1 MMNQVIVQFNEFS
14 SIQSKSYPFGTKILT
29 ALKAAN
35 VMDHADKSARKYEKN
50 PIVAVLVNN
59 ELKSLSDPLE
69 YNCAVSPIR
78 LFSEYGKRMYRHS
91 LCFLF
96 TMAGKIVCPERD
108 MVIGHSLG
116 DGYYFTFSEG
126 ESVSEEL
133 TDELEDTMRGLA
145 AREISISKII
155 VAYNEALEW
164 LSNAGRH
171 NSVLLLTYQNKAA
184 VQLYECGN
192 YRDISYEPL
201 LSSTALI
208 TNFQLRTYGAD
219 GMLLRYPRSD
229 NPLKIGNFSDNPV
242 LFSIYQEYKNWGAI
256 LSADNLGKVNQLCE
270 KRQIAPFIQVAES
283 LQNKK
288 ISNIADL
295 IAKKRTAHDHD
306 NAPFLKFI
314 LIAGP
319 SSSGKT
325 TFAKRLSI
333 QLKVLGFK
341 PLAISLDD
349 YYRDRKDVPLDSD
362 GKPDLEALEALDISR
377 LNSDLLELSSS
388 GKVRIPQ
395 FDFSI
400 AKRKSEEKE
409 LLLPEKGIIILEG
422 IHGLNPELTSGL
434 PDESKF
440 KIYISALTQ
449 LNLDNH
455 NRISTTDNRII
466 RRMVRDHNFRGMSAL
481 ETLNMWPS
489 VHRGEKAN
497 IFPYQNNAD
506 AAFNSALDYELA
518 VLKPYAEPLLKT
530 VKPSDPVYWHAV
542 RLLTFLDNFYPVP
555 ANLVPADS
563 LLREFIGGSIF
574 DT

>member
-1 MMNQVIVQFNEFS
+1 MNQVIVQFDEFS
-14 SIQSKSYPFGTKILT
+14 LIKSQKYPFGTKIST
-29 ALKAAN
+29 ALKTAKVIDYN
-35 VMDHADKSARKYEKN
+35 DISMRTYEN
-50 PIVAVLVNN
+50 DPIVAVLVNN

-69 YNCAVSPIR
+69 YNCRLSPIR

-96 TMAGKIVCPERD
+96 TMAGKLVCPKRA

-116 DGYYFTFSEG
+116 DGYYFTFSDG
-126 ESVSEEL
+126 EPVSEEL
-133 TDELEDTMRGLA
+133 ITTLNETMKELA
-145 AREISISKII
+145 ARKIPISKII
-155 VAYNEALEW
+155 IAYSEAIDW
-164 LSNAGRH
+164 LTEAGRI
-171 NSVLLLTYQNKAA
+171 NSVLLLNYQNKAA
-184 VQLYECGN
+184 VQLYECDN

-201 LSSTALI
+201 LPSTALI
-208 TNFQLRTYGAD
+208 TKFQLKKYGSD
-219 GMLLRYPRSD
+219 GILLRYPRST
-229 NPLKIGNFSDNPV
+229 NLLQIGCFSDNPL
-242 LFSIYQEYKNWGAI
+242 LFSIFQEHKNWGTI

-270 KRQIAPFIQVAES
+270 KRQIASFIQVAES

-288 ISNIADL
+288 ISNLADL
-295 IAKKRTAHDHD
+295 IANKRTSY
-306 NAPFLKFI
+306 PLKFI

-341 PLAISLDD
+341 PIAISLDD
-349 YYRDRKDVPLDSD
+349 YYRDRMDVPLDSD
-362 GKPDLEALEALDISR
+362 GKPDLEALEALDIRR
-377 LNSDLLELSSS
+377 LNRDLLELSAE
-388 GKVRIPQ
+388 GKVKIPQ
-395 FDFSI
+395 FDFTV
-400 AKRKSEEKE
+400 AKRKSVEKE
-409 LLLPEKGIIILEG
+409 LILPDNGIIILEG
-422 IHGLNPELTSGL
+422 IHGLNPGLTPELSDG
-434 PDESKF
+434 SKF

-530 VKPSDPVYWHAV
+530 IKPSDPVYWKAV
-542 RLLTFLDNFYPVP
+542 RLLTFLDNFYPIP

-563 LLREFIGGSIF
+563 LLREFIGGSIVYS
-574 DT
+574 

>member
-1 MMNQVIVQFNEFS
+1 MMNQVFVQFDEFS
-14 SIQSKSYPFGTKILT
+14 LIKSQKYPFGTKIST
-29 ALKAAN
+29 ALKTAKVIDYN
-35 VMDHADKSARKYEKN
+35 DISMQTYEN
-50 PIVAVLVNN
+50 DPIVAVLVNN

-69 YNCAVSPIR
+69 YNCRLSPIR

-96 TMAGKIVCPERD
+96 TMAGKIVCPKRE

-116 DGYYFTFSEG
+116 DGYYFTFSDG
-126 ESVSEEL
+126 EPVSEEL
-133 TDELEDTMRGLA
+133 ITTLSDTMKVLA
-145 AREISISKII
+145 ARAIPISKII
-155 VAYNEALEW
+155 IAYGEAIDW
-164 LSNAGRH
+164 LTEAGRN
-171 NSVLLLTYQNKAA
+171 NSVLLLNYQNKAA
-184 VQLYECGN
+184 VQLYECDN

-201 LSSTALI
+201 LPSTALI
-208 TNFQLRTYGAD
+208 TKFQLKKYGSD
-219 GMLLRYPRSD
+219 GILLRYPRST
-229 NPLKIGNFSDNPV
+229 NLLQIGYFSDNPL
-242 LFSIYQEYKNWGAI
+242 LFSIFQEHKNWGTI

-288 ISNIADL
+288 ISNLADSIAS
-295 IAKKRTAHDHD
+295 KRTTY
-306 NAPFLKFI
+306 PLKFI

-333 QLKVLGFK
+333 QLKVLGLK
-341 PLAISLDD
+341 PIAISLDD
-349 YYRDRKDVPLDSD
+349 YYRDRIDVPLDSD
-362 GKPDLEALEALDISR
+362 GKPDLEALEALDIGR
-377 LNSDLLELSSS
+377 LNSDLLELSDS
-388 GKVRIPQ
+388 GKVKIPQ
-395 FDFSI
+395 FDFI
-400 AKRKSEEKE
+400 VAKRKSEEKE
-409 LLLPEKGIIILEG
+409 LILPENGIIILEG
-422 IHGLNPELTSGL
+422 IHGLNPGLTPELS
-434 PDESKF
+434 DESKF

-489 VHRGEKAN
+489 VHRGEKMN

-530 VKPSDPVYWHAV
+530 IKPSDPVYWKAV

-555 ANLVPADS
+555 ANLVPENS
-563 LLREFIGGSIF
+563 LLREFIGGSIVYS
-574 DT
+574 

>member
-1 MMNQVIVQFNEFS
+1 MMNQVFVQFNTFPL
-14 SIQSKSYPFGTKILT
+14 IQSKSYPFGTKILT
-29 ALKAAN
+29 VLNTVKGSN
-35 VMDHADKSARKYEKN
+35 YNITLSRVYEDN
-50 PIVAVLVNN
+50 PIIAVLVNN

-69 YNCAVSPIR
+69 YNCTVSPIR

-96 TMAGKIVCPERD
+96 TMAGKLVCPERN

-116 DGYYFTFSEG
+116 DGYYFTFS
-126 ESVSEEL
+126 
-133 TDELEDTMRGLA
+133 DEKPISGILITALNDKMKELA
-145 AREISISKII
+145 ARDLSISKII
-155 VAYNEALEW
+155 VAYSEAREW
-164 LSNAGRH
+164 LSDAGRY
-171 NSVLLLTYQNKAA
+171 NSVLLLNYQNKAA
-184 VQLYECGN
+184 VQLYECGS

-201 LSSTALI
+201 LPSTALI
-208 TNFQLRTYGAD
+208 TKFQLRKYGSN
-219 GMLLRYPRSD
+219 GILLRYPRSE
-229 NPLKIGNFSDNPV
+229 NPLQMGNFSDNPV
-242 LFSIYQEYKNWGAI
+242 LFSIYQEYKNWETI
-256 LSADNLGKVNQLCE
+256 LSADNLGKLNQLCE

-288 ISNIADL
+288 ISNLADS
-295 IAKKRTAHDHD
+295 IAKKRSI
-306 NAPFLKFI
+306 NPLKFI

-333 QLKVLGFK
+333 QLRVLGFK

-349 YYRDRKDVPLDSD
+349 YYRNRKDVPLDSD
-362 GKPDLEALEALDISR
+362 GKPDLEALEALDIER
-377 LNSDLLELSSS
+377 LNSDLLELSIK
-388 GKVRIPQ
+388 GKVSMPQ
-395 FDFSI
+395 FDFTI

-409 LLLPEKGIIILEG
+409 VLLHNNGIIILEG
-422 IHGLNPELTSGL
+422 IHGLNPELTPGL

-466 RRMVRDHNFRGMSAL
+466 RRMVRDHNFRGTSAL

-530 VKPSDPVYWHAV
+530 VKPSDPIYWHAV

-555 ANLVPADS
+555 ANLVPVDS

-574 DT
+574 NS

>member
-1 MMNQVIVQFNEFS
+1 MMNQVIVQYNEFS
-14 SIQSKSYPFGTKILT
+14 LHQSQSYPFGTKIST
-29 ALKAAN
+29 ALKTSKC
-35 VMDHADKSARKYEKN
+35 MDYDDRSARTYEN
-50 PIVAVLVNN
+50 DPIVAVLVNN

-69 YNCAVSPIR
+69 YNCAISPVR

-91 LCFLF
+91 LSFLF
-96 TMAGKIVCPERD
+96 TMAGRIVCPERE

-116 DGYYFTFSEG
+116 DGYYFTFADG

-133 TDELEDTMRGLA
+133 VTALKNAMQELA
-145 AREISISKII
+145 ARELPISKII
-155 VAYNEALEW
+155 VAYSEAIDW
-164 LSNAGRH
+164 LTNAGRH
-171 NSVLLLTYQNKAA
+171 NSILLLNYQNKAA

-201 LSSTALI
+201 LPSTALI
-208 TNFQLRTYGAD
+208 TKFQLRKYGSD
-219 GMLLRYPRSD
+219 GILLRYPRST
-229 NPLKIGNFSDNPV
+229 NPLQMGNFSDNPV
-242 LFSIYQEYKNWGAI
+242 LFSIYQEYKKWGAI

-288 ISNIADL
+288 ISNIADS
-295 IAKKRTAHDHD
+295 IAKKRAA
-306 NAPFLKFI
+306 NPLKFI

-349 YYRDRKDVPLDSD
+349 YYRDRKDVPLDTD
-362 GKPDLEALEALDISR
+362 GKPDLEALEALNIRR
-377 LNSDLLELSSS
+377 LNSDLLELSSK
-388 GKVRIPQ
+388 GNVIIPQ
-395 FDFSI
+395 FDFNT
-400 AKRKSEEKE
+400 AKRKPEGKE
-409 LLLPEKGIIILEG
+409 LLLPDNGIIILEG
-422 IHGLNPELTSGL
+422 IHGLNPGLTPGL

-466 RRMVRDHNFRGMSAL
+466 RRIVRDHNFRGMSAL

-489 VHRGEKAN
+489 VHRGEKSN

-518 VLKPYAEPLLKT
+518 VLKPYAEPLLKM
-530 VKPSDPVYWHAV
+530 VKPSDPVYWNAV

-555 ANLVPADS
+555 ANLVPVDS

-574 DT
+574 YS

>member
-1 MMNQVIVQFNEFS
+1 MMNQVVVQFNEFS
-14 SIQSKSYPFGTKILT
+14 SIQSQSYPFGTKIST
-29 ALKAAN
+29 ALKTAKVIDYN
-35 VMDHADKSARKYEKN
+35 DSSDRTYENN
-50 PIVAVLVNN
+50 PIVAVLINN

-69 YNCAVSPIR
+69 YNCALSPIR

-96 TMAGKIVCPERD
+96 TMAGKIVCPKRD

-116 DGYYFTFSEG
+116 DGYYFTFSDG
-126 ESVSEEL
+126 EPVSENLITALNEAMN
-133 TDELEDTMRGLA
+133 ELA
-145 AREISISKII
+145 AKGIPISKII
-155 VAYNEALEW
+155 VAYNEAIEW
-164 LSNAGRH
+164 LTNAGRY
-171 NSVLLLTYQNKAA
+171 NSVLLLNYQNKAA

-201 LSSTALI
+201 LPSTALI
-208 TNFQLRTYGAD
+208 TKFQLQKYGSD
-219 GMLLRYPRSD
+219 GVLLRYPRSA
-229 NPLKIGNFSDNPV
+229 NPLQMGSFSDNPV
-242 LFSIYQEYKNWGAI
+242 LFSIFQEYKNWGTI

-270 KRQIAPFIQVAES
+270 TRQIAPFIQVAES

-288 ISNIADL
+288 ISNIADS
-295 IAKKRTAHDHD
+295 IAEKRTS
-306 NAPFLKFI
+306 NPLKFI

-333 QLKVLGFK
+333 QLKVIGFK
-341 PLAISLDD
+341 PIAISLDD
-349 YYRDRKDVPLDSD
+349 YYLNRKDVPLDSE
-362 GKPDLEALEALDISR
+362 GKPDLEALEALDIER
-377 LNSDLLELSSS
+377 LNSDLLELSAK
-388 GKVRIPQ
+388 GTVKIPQ
-395 FDFSI
+395 FDFTI
-400 AKRKSEEKE
+400 AKRKFEEKE
-409 LLLPEKGIIILEG
+409 LVLPDNGIIILEG
-422 IHGLNPELTSGL
+422 IHGLNPGLTPGL
-434 PDESKF
+434 PDESKY

-481 ETLNMWPS
+481 ETLTMWPS

-530 VKPSDPVYWHAV
+530 VKPSDPVYWKAV

-574 DT
+574 YS